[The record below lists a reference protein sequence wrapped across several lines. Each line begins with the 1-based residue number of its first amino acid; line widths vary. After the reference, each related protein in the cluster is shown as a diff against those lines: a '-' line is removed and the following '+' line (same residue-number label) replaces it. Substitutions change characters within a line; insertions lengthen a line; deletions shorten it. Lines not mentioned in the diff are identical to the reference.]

1 MDGRSCTKLHS
12 TDPSCLC
19 QLTGILGSLDKK
31 LISLEELDLV
41 SRLRGYNNDE
51 AKL

>member
-31 LISLEELDLV
+31 LISLDLV